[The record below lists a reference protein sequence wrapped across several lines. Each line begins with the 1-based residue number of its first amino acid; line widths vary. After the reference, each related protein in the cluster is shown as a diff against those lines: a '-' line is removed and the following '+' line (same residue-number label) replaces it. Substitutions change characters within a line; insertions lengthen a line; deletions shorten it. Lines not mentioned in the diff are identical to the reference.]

1 MDIVG
6 DVIGRFLGAQAEVVA
21 DVLLEKAL
29 SIVTTDH
36 WVRKLQILDDGLKLS
51 LVLLCDLAT
60 EDHGNLVGLA
70 DGTISVEQSLAEL
83 IQCGSPMEDQV
94 VTIFYLGKEEPVL
107 TARFFALAFFK
118 EWSQTG

>member
-1 MDIVG
+1 
-6 DVIGRFLGAQAEVVA
+6 
-21 DVLLEKAL
+21 
-29 SIVTTDH
+29 VT
-36 WVRKLQILDDGLKLS
+36 L
-51 LVLLCDLAT
+51 T